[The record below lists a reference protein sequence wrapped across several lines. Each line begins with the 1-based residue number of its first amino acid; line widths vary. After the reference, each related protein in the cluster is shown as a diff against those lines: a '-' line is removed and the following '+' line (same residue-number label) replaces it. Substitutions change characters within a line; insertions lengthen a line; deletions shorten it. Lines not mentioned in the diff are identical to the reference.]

1 MFSLPPKTGAERI
14 YNMQALRDTLEFP
27 SDFGQ
32 EISNDQKSIATKLIL
47 WTLKKDPDERPS
59 VDEILQS
66 EKIPLVDYEAIE
78 FQVEFTLNFI
88 IKKFNF

>member
-1 MFSLPPKTGAERI
+1 MFLQPPKTGSERY
-14 YNMQALRDTLEFP
+14 YNLQALRDKLEFP

-32 EISNDQKSIATKLIL
+32 EIQKDQKLIAEKIIL

-66 EKIPLVDYEAIE
+66 KKIPLIDYGAIE
-78 FQVEFTLNFI
+78 FQV
-88 IKKFNF
+88 